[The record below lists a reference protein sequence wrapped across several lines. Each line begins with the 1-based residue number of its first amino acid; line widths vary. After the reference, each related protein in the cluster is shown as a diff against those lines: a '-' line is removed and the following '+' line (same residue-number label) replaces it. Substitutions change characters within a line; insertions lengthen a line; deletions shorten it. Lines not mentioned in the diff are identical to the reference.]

1 MSKEQRRKAGHES
14 LTEKITKR
22 LDISPD
28 ILPGGTMVAIRGR
41 TSVSVSGSTS
51 ILLYSPEEIRLS
63 LPKSTLSIRGCRLIC
78 TSYNAE
84 EMSIDGEIKSVSF
97 EEE

>member
-1 MSKEQRRKAGHES
+1 MNKEQPIKRERES
-14 LTEKITKR
+14 FSEKIAKR

-28 ILPGGTMVAIRGR
+28 ILPGGTMIAIRGR
-41 TSVSVSGSTS
+41 ASVSVSGSAG
-51 ILLYSPEEIRLS
+51 IVLYTPDEIKLS
-63 LPKSTLSIRGCRLIC
+63 LRKGSLSIRGCRLVC

-84 EMSIDGEIKSVSF
+84 ELHIDGKIISVSF